1 MLEILAK
8 SLLIAARNNPA
19 DHVAADLVAKA
30 RLRRAEN
37 VYFWQGRITIPR
49 DPCQP

>member
-8 SLLIAARNNPA
+8 SLRIATRNKLARP
-19 DHVAADLVAKA
+19 DLAAKA